1 MGFEQQ
7 LMLQVNTLLKEAQQ
21 SLSVLANRE
30 DELEAELS
38 KVKTDKEQMRGVIG
52 SIKKVNDFYN
62 ELMSQ
67 PDEIRKLD
75 GMK

>member
-38 KVKTDKEQMRGVIG
+38 RVKTDREQMRGVIA

>member
-7 LMLQVNTLLKEAQQ
+7 LMLQVNTLLKEAEQG
-21 SLSVLANRE
+21 LDKLANRE
-30 DELEAELS
+30 DELEAEL
-38 KVKTDKEQMRGVIG
+38 VKTKRDKEQIRGVIA
-52 SIKKVNDFYN
+52 SIKKVNGLYN
-62 ELMSQ
+62 ELMTQ